1 MKRKRARKKN
11 RATRRLIAL
20 SAAAATVWTV
30 AQTVNWPAVSQ
41 SLAGLR
47 QGSELVEQIV
57 RQELIRPAEE
67 GGELALSAWEQLV
80 LTESPQLLSSQAAV
94 NEYLAEEQAS
104 QQSVRDRAEAARR
117 AEEEKA
123 AAQKAREKEVQ
134 EKQEREEQ
142 KKEKAAQTVS
152 IDTSKLKASAIR
164 VDNHTNGISVKAS
177 DYFDKKVSLK
187 LKPAKEGPQILI
199 MHTHTTEAYTKGRKD
214 TYKET
219 DTARTTD
226 NGYNMVRVGE
236 EMKSVFEDMGLSVV
250 HDKTKYDYPS

>member
-80 LTESPQLLSSQAAV
+80 LTESPQLLS
-94 NEYLAEEQAS
+94 
-104 QQSVRDRAEAARR
+104 
-117 AEEEKA
+117 
-123 AAQKAREKEVQ
+123 
-134 EKQEREEQ
+134 
-142 KKEKAAQTVS
+142 
-152 IDTSKLKASAIR
+152 
-164 VDNHTNGISVKAS
+164 
-177 DYFDKKVSLK
+177 
-187 LKPAKEGPQILI
+187 
-199 MHTHTTEAYTKGRKD
+199 
-214 TYKET
+214 
-219 DTARTTD
+219 
-226 NGYNMVRVGE
+226 
-236 EMKSVFEDMGLSVV
+236 
-250 HDKTKYDYPS
+250 

>member
-134 EKQEREEQ
+134 E
-142 KKEKAAQTVS
+142 
-152 IDTSKLKASAIR
+152 L
-164 VDNHTNGISVKAS
+164 
-177 DYFDKKVSLK
+177 SL
-187 LKPAKEGPQILI
+187 IHI
-199 MHTHTTEAYTKGRKD
+199 
-214 TYKET
+214 
-219 DTARTTD
+219 
-226 NGYNMVRVGE
+226 
-236 EMKSVFEDMGLSVV
+236 
-250 HDKTKYDYPS
+250 

>member
-94 NEYLAEEQAS
+94 NEEQAS

-214 TYKET
+214 T
-219 DTARTTD
+219 
-226 NGYNMVRVGE
+226 
-236 EMKSVFEDMGLSVV
+236 
-250 HDKTKYDYPS
+250 